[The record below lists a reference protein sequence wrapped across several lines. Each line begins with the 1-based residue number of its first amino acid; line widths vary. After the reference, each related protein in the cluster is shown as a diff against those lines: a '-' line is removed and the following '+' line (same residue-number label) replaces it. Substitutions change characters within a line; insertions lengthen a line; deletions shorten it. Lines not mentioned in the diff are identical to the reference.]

1 MKYRGLGNI
10 HNETEDDSKEDEE
23 WVSNIVIMGV
33 SMLLLALVTIAVV
46 ANIGGSEN
54 VAAMKNLSSVCA
66 KTDAPESCLRV
77 LKRVGETATAVD
89 YAKAALK
96 ATLKELSLVN
106 IPKPYLE
113 KILTPLQTQSYR
125 DCLELLNMGKDELES
140 LYKLANSS
148 IEDIF
153 QIYPND
159 VMNSLSAI
167 ISYQQTCVNE
177 LVRTNSYEIL
187 GYSLKIPI
195 LLTRITLAIVYN
207 FVERP
212 KIEVQ
217 QLDGFQR
224 LNLRAAHKL
233 IEVQHTRIVVAQDGS
248 GQFSTITESLNYCA
262 NNRNNSCVIYV
273 TKGKYE
279 EKVVVPKN
287 LDQVLMY
294 GDGPMKTIVT
304 GIKSIDP
311 KVATPFRSATFGN

>member
-1 MKYRGLGNI
+1 MKYRGVGNV
-10 HNETEDDSKEDEE
+10 HNEIDDDDNE

-33 SMLLLALVTIAVV
+33 SMLLIALGTIVVV
-46 ANIGGSEN
+46 ANVGGSKN
-54 VAAMKNLSSVCA
+54 VAALKDLNAVCA

-77 LKRVGETATAVD
+77 LKHVGETATALD
-89 YAKAALK
+89 YAKAALN
-96 ATLKELSLVN
+96 ATLKELLLVN
-106 IPKPYLE
+106 IPKPYFE
-113 KILTPLQTQSYR
+113 NILTPLQAQSYR

-140 LYKLANSS
+140 LYTMTNSS
-148 IEDIF
+148 SEDVF
-153 QIYPND
+153 QIYPNG

-177 LVRTNSYEIL
+177 LVRTNSYETL

-195 LLTRITLAIVYN
+195 LLTRITLAIFHN
-207 FVERP
+207 FVEWP
-212 KIEVQ
+212 KTEVR

-224 LNLRAAHKL
+224 RQMRAAHKL
-233 IEVQHTRIVVAQDGS
+233 IEVQHTRIVVAQNGS

-262 NNRNNSCVIYV
+262 KNKNNSCVIYV

-294 GDGPMKTIVT
+294 GDGPMNTIVT
-304 GIKSIDP
+304 GNNSLDP
-311 KVATPFRSATFGN
+311 KVTTPFGSATFGN